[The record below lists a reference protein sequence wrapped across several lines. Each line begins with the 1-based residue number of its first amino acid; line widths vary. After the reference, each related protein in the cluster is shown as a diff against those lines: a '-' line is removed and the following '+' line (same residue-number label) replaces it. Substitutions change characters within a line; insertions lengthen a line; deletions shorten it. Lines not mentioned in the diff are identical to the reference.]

1 MPGKMM
7 QFELPKGKSSIIK
20 VIGVGGGGSNAVNHM
35 FNEGI
40 KGVDF
45 VVCNTDEQALDNS
58 PVPLKIQLGAGL
70 TEGLGA
76 GGDPEV
82 GKNSALENIEQIKEI
97 LSKNTQ
103 MVFITAGMGGGTGT
117 GGAPVIAQVAR
128 ELGILTVGIVTIPF
142 SNEGPKR
149 MEQAEAGLNEL
160 RDRVDALLIICND
173 KLREMYGNLTLSSA
187 FHQADNVLSTAARGI
202 AEMVSVHGKINVDFK
217 DVNTVMKDSGVAIM
231 GTGVSEGDDRAVK
244 AAELALA
251 SPLLNDNKITGA
263 RYVLLNITTGDQEPL
278 LDEISDI
285 GDYIQAEAGN
295 TANVIMG
302 VGSDQNLGEK
312 LSVTL
317 IAAGF
322 ESNPDLGFVAN
333 QEPEKVVIKLE
344 DDIKPAPAVVHELT
358 PEEDELEDT
367 PEVKNEEQ
375 AEEIEFE
382 LKTKEPEAAEE
393 SSDLSD
399 DLSSEAEAKD
409 EASAKSEETAV
420 TEVEEDKTV
429 EEGPSTGSGQEEI
442 KPPFTP
448 DFTSPIEETSSQ
460 KEETKPEEEK
470 EAKAEP
476 DGSTEADAK
485 VEAEAPESAED
496 IIAKKIAEAEA
507 KEKEKK
513 EESEEAVP
521 EFKLI
526 KKDESK
532 SESELPADASDEA
545 SEEAKSEESKPLE
558 FELNPKSRK
567 QETKEAV
574 ENSDTPEVATT
585 VASDLENPSEGAAEV
600 EVPADPTLAK
610 DRINKLKELS
620 YKLKTPSGV
629 SDLEKEP
636 AYMRKNVELDDVPHS
651 SESSVSRFTLSE
663 DPDEEGTVTLKPNNP
678 FLHDNVD

>member
-1 MPGKMM
+1 MPGKIM

-58 PVPLKIQLGAGL
+58 PIPLKIQLGAGL

-117 GGAPVIAQVAR
+117 GGAPVIANVAK

-149 MEQAEAGLNEL
+149 MEQAEAGLDRL
-160 RDRVDALLIICND
+160 RDNVDALLIICND

-187 FHQADNVLSTAARGI
+187 FHQADNVLSTAAKGI

-231 GTGVSEGDDRAVK
+231 GTGVSEGEDRAVK

-302 VGSDQNLGEK
+302 VGTDDNLGER

-333 QEPEKVVIKLE
+333 QEPEKIVRKLE
-344 DDIKPAPAVVHELT
+344 EDTKPAPAVVHELT
-358 PEEDELEDT
+358 PIEDELEEL
-367 PEVKNEEQ
+367 PEIKGRELDEESEK
-375 AEEIEFE
+375 EEIKFE
-382 LKTKEPEAAEE
+382 LKTKEPE
-393 SSDLSD
+393 D
-399 DLSSEAEAKD
+399 
-409 EASAKSEETAV
+409 
-420 TEVEEDKTV
+420 VEEIPETTIAANTGEDKAV
-429 EEGPSTGSGQEEI
+429 EEEKKEEDV

-448 DFTSPIEETSSQ
+448 DFVSPIVEAGEEETPEAD
-460 KEETKPEEEK
+460 EEDEKPKDEI
-470 EAKAEP
+470 EATVEPKAEIP
-476 DGSTEADAK
+476 EVSEPEA
-485 VEAEAPESAED
+485 AEPKEPESAES
-496 IIAKKIAEAEA
+496 IIAKKIKESEVKKQAEKIEE
-507 KEKEKK
+507 EKEGI
-513 EESEEAVP
+513 P

-526 KKDESK
+526 KK
-532 SESELPADASDEA
+532 
-545 SEEAKSEESKPLE
+545 EEKQAEESRALE

-567 QETKEAV
+567 QENKSAAG
-574 ENSDTPEVATT
+574 NSDSTPTTTTT
-585 VASDLENPSEGAAEV
+585 VVSDLDKTSDGTSEV
-600 EVPADPTLAK
+600 EIPTDPNLAR

-651 SESSVSRFTLSE
+651 SESSVSRYTLSE
-663 DPDEEGTVTLKPNNP
+663 DADEEGKVTLKPNNP

>member
-82 GKNSALENIEQIKEI
+82 GRNSALENIEQIKEI

-117 GGAPVIAQVAR
+117 GGAPVIASVAK

-149 MEQAEAGLNEL
+149 MQQAEEGLKQL
-160 RDRVDALLIICND
+160 RDSVDALLIICND

-217 DVNTVMKDSGVAIM
+217 DVSTVMKDSGVAIM
-231 GTGVSEGDDRAVK
+231 GTGVSEGEERAVK

-285 GDYIQAEAGN
+285 GDYIQTEAGN

-302 VGSDQNLGEK
+302 VGSDDSLGEK

-322 ESNPDLGFVAN
+322 ETNPDLGFAAN
-333 QEPEKVVIKLE
+333 QEPEKIVRKLE
-344 DDIKPAPAVVHELT
+344 DDAKPAVVHELT
-358 PEEDELEDT
+358 PIEDELEDL
-367 PEVKNEEQ
+367 PGVKSGVEDEESEK
-375 AEEIEFE
+375 EEIKFE
-382 LKTKEPEAAEE
+382 LKTKEPDPVEDIPETNII
-393 SSDLSD
+393 
-399 DLSSEAEAKD
+399 AK
-409 EASAKSEETAV
+409 
-420 TEVEEDKTV
+420 VEEQKI
-429 EEGPSTGSGQEEI
+429 EEKEV

-448 DFTSPIEETSSQ
+448 DFAKPIIDVSGDTAETDQKNSEKEEEVKPPVEIETKEPETVESLLAGKIEEAKK
-460 KEETKPEEEK
+460 KEDK
-470 EAKAEP
+470 
-476 DGSTEADAK
+476 K
-485 VEAEAPESAED
+485 VEKVDEQ
-496 IIAKKIAEAEA
+496 
-507 KEKEKK
+507 
-513 EESEEAVP
+513 EEAVP

-526 KKDESK
+526 KKEEPTSQ
-532 SESELPADASDEA
+532 SEKD
-545 SEEAKSEESKPLE
+545 KEESKAFE

-567 QETKEAV
+567 QENKEAAPV
-574 ENSDTPEVATT
+574 TTT
-585 VASDLENPSEGAAEV
+585 VTSDLEDASAGSSEV
-600 EVPADPTLAK
+600 EISSDPNLAK

-651 SESSVSRFTLSE
+651 SESSVSRYTLSE
-663 DPDEEGTVTLKPNNP
+663 DPDEEGKVTLKPNNP